1 MQYITHKLIHG
12 ARRGASSTIEFQY
25 ASFSYC
31 LVSDPAIPMSLR
43 KWNRSVKKFCIEDI
57 GMSGE
62 F

>member
-1 MQYITHKLIHG
+1 MEATTHNTTLI
-12 ARRGASSTIEFQY
+12 
-25 ASFSYC
+25 
-31 LVSDPAIPMSLR
+31 VSDPAIPMSLR